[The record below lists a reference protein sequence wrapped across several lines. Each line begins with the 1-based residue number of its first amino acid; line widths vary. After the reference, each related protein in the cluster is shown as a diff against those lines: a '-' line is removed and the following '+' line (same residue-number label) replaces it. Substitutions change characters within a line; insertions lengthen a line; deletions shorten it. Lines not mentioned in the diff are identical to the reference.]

1 MHENIDHLGRYTASA
16 ISSIAFDQCVP
27 VVDGNVCRVL
37 SRLKGV
43 ANNIKAPIFKDN
55 IGWTLAKQIVEAGDG
70 KNAGEVNQAL
80 MELGAT
86 YCAPSGTG
94 IDGDDPL
101 RDYWLSTKL
110 GKDVGEIVISDN
122 LSIEDFISKVAIERG
137 KINCPLCQPSDIE
150 GFLLKCS
157 EDLEV
162 KRKELSFK
170 DFEEAALI
178 SGHAY
183 LPIPPPKKA
192 KKEELLSMA
201 VFSSLNK
208 KTGEERWLVIKR
220 PSKGLLAGQW
230 EFPSSCV
237 WVSTKKK
244 SSTTSKSKEKVPPIS
259 FDLKR
264 GRESIEKMMS
274 KFTFPVDHHGEV
286 SMNKIWQQYQ
296 GEVVTIEPLEH
307 IFSHVKHTMFVEY
320 IDISSSQFSLGK
332 NSYQSHDERE
342 FKWMTKLEMKNV
354 GITSG
359 VKKVL
364 IAVERARS
372 TLRGKR
378 KRK

>member
-1 MHENIDHLGRYTASA
+1 MNKLFYLGRYTASA

-43 ANNIKAPIFKDN
+43 ANNIKAPIFKDK
-55 IGWTLAKQIVEAGDG
+55 IGWTLATQIVEAGDG

-94 IDGDDPL
+94 VDSDDPL
-101 RDYWLSTKL
+101 RDHWLSTKL
-110 GKDVGEIVISDN
+110 GKDVGQIVISDT
-122 LSIEDFISKVAIERG
+122 LSIEEFISKAAIERG
-137 KINCPLCQPSDIE
+137 GTECQLCQPNDIE

-162 KRKELSFK
+162 KRKGLSLK
-170 DFEEAALI
+170 DFEVGALI
-178 SGHAY
+178 SGHAS

-192 KKEELLSMA
+192 KREEILAMA
-201 VFSSLNK
+201 VFSSLNEG
-208 KTGEERWLVIKR
+208 THEERWLMVKR
-220 PSKGLLAGQW
+220 PNEGLLAGQW

-237 WVSTKKK
+237 WISNKKK
-244 SSTTSKSKEKVPPIS
+244 SSSSKEKVAPTS
-259 FDLKR
+259 FDPNIRK
-264 GRESIEKMMS
+264 ESIDNMMS
-274 KFTFPVDHHGEV
+274 NFTFPVDQHGEV
-286 SMNKIWQQYQ
+286 SMNKIWQEYQ
-296 GEVVTIEPLEH
+296 GRVVTPEPLEH

-320 IDISSSQFSLGK
+320 IDISSAQFSLRHDT
-332 NSYQSHDERE
+332 YQSRDERE
-342 FKWMTKLEMKNV
+342 FRWMTKVEMKNV

-364 IAVERARS
+364 IAIEKARP
-372 TLRGKR
+372 TQRRKR
-378 KRK
+378 KRE